1 MVVVVV
7 REEEWSGSVV
17 VLVEMRVMRVRIWF
31 SGVVSWSS

>member
-17 VLVEMRVMRVRIWF
+17 VLVEMRVVRVRILVLR
-31 SGVVSWSS
+31 VVSWSS

>member
-17 VLVEMRVMRVRIWF
+17 VLVEMRVVQVR
-31 SGVVSWSS
+31 SGWCPGQVEE